1 MGYYELATNTPYLHY
16 IVHTNEY
23 IEGEYPD
30 LYYKA
35 NHSFQYYCPSG
46 FASMN
51 YNGVISNFY
60 TNSSSS
66 NLSFSLNAGQ
76 FSVVF
81 GNGTVLI
88 PWNGGV
94 SYSPEVSTSVTAY
107 YSGSGNITLPKLTIP
122 SGTLSANIKSVGE
135 QSCVINID
143 YTNPYNFWFTR
154 IYNVTDNKWEKSPA
168 IIGDNSIT
176 GLVSG
181 KNYSFRIEL
190 CGRDGTIGSSTTL
203 TLKTAISP
211 AEVTAYIKSYT
222 HNSCVI
228 NISLANN
235 KNNYWYCKIYDRDSK
250 KYIVEKA
257 IIGDNIIK
265 NLQSG
270 KTYNFAVEM
279 WGKNDI
285 TFTKVIFLAFKTTG
299 ASYISKCISDYIEDP
314 IILNIS
320 SYSDLFMNNLNLKI
334 EGTKFFGISQFKTIG
349 YMHELK
355 INWNDNQINIIYD
368 LIKNSSSALC
378 VVEIETF
385 DNEILI
391 GKSEYTF
398 SIYKSPPKNLL
409 YGVLKNNEDILLPT
423 PFLPKGMIVE
433 MDVNPSKVFFG
444 QWQEIDDGV
453 WQHVEYEPKPGVR
466 QRLSFVL
473 GKRKEVKC

>member
-1 MGYYELATNTPYLHY
+1 MGYYDLETNAPYLHY

-46 FASMN
+46 YVSMH
-51 YNGVISNFY
+51 YNGVVSRFY
-60 TNSSSS
+60 KNSSSS

-76 FSVVF
+76 FSVIF

-122 SGTLSANIKSVGE
+122 PGTLSANIKSVGE

-190 CGRDGTIGSSTTL
+190 CGRDGTIGRSTTL

-228 NISLANN
+228 NISLSNN

-250 KYIVEKA
+250 KYIFEKA
-257 IIGDNIIK
+257 IVGDNIIK
-265 NLQSG
+265 NLLSG

-279 WGKNDI
+279 WGKND
-285 TFTKVIFLAFKTTG
+285 TVLTKAIFLSFKTTG
-299 ASYISKCISDYIEDP
+299 VSYVNQCISDYVTDP
-314 IILNIS
+314 ITLRIS
-320 SYSDLFMNNLNLKI
+320 SFNDSFKNNLKFTI
-334 EGTKFFGISQFKTIG
+334 EGRQFFSASQFQTVGFMKQFN
-349 YMHELK
+349 LA
-355 INWNDNQINIIYD
+355 WNDNQINMIYD
-368 LIKNSSSALC
+368 LIKNKPCALC
-378 VVEIETF
+378 VVQIETF
-385 DNEILI
+385 DNDNSI
-391 GKSEYTF
+391 GLSEYEF
-398 SIYKSPPKNLL
+398 NIFKPPSKDVV
-409 YGVLKNNEDILLPT
+409 YGVLKNSDDTLLPM
-423 PFLPKGMIVE
+423 PFLPKGIVVE
-433 MDVNPSKVFFG
+433 MNTNPSKHFGG
-444 QWQEIDDGV
+444 QWQEIDNGL
-453 WQHVEYEPKPGVR
+453 WEHVEYEPNPYSR
-466 QRLSFVL
+466 QRLLFNL
-473 GKRKEVKC
+473 GKRREIKC